1 MPVYRIGFSAGSG
14 LPDELLQAERL
25 DVEGGT
31 WLVFRAMV
39 LVIGAPREVVVRRL
53 AASAVAT
60 VTQVVWPPSATAP
73 SLRS

>member
-1 MPVYRIGFSAGSG
+1 MPVYRIRFCAGSR
-14 LPDELLQAERL
+14 LPDEHLEAERL

-31 WLVFRAMV
+31 WLVFRASA

-53 AASAVAT
+53 PTSAVGT
-60 VTQVVWPPSATAP
+60 VTQVVWPPPATAP